1 MILLKDQLFHEQIV
15 LSDYNILPLGP
26 RYIKVTSVGHF
37 SRICLGAI
45 NEQKDMLED
54 QKAPKT

>member
-1 MILLKDQLFHEQIV
+1 MISYFMKKLYFPITIYCLLVPEKGAF
-15 LSDYNILPLGP
+15 
-26 RYIKVTSVGHF
+26 GHF

-54 QKAPKT
+54 QKAQKT